1 MTLKQVFI
9 QNLKEFRKK
18 EGFSQMKLAECCNT
32 TTSYIGHIE
41 TGLKFPSMDMI
52 EKIAEILRIEPHL
65 FFINRMKQDT
75 SNDTESNYPKLPN
88 SMKKQIKTQIKTQ
101 IDQSASDIM
110 NEINEILNK
119 Y

>member
-1 MTLKQVFI
+1 MTLKQVFV

-52 EKIAEILRIEPHL
+52 EKMAEILRIEPYL
-65 FFINRMKQDT
+65 FFKNQMKQDAGD
-75 SNDTESNYPKLPN
+75 SENIYPKLPV
-88 SMKKQIKTQIKTQ
+88 SMKDEIN
-101 IDQSASDIM
+101 
-110 NEINEILNK
+110 NEIDLSISKVIKEILKK

>member
-1 MTLKQVFI
+1 MTLKQVFV

-18 EGFSQMKLAECCNT
+18 EGFSQMKLAEYCDT

-52 EKIAEILRIEPHL
+52 EKMAEILRIEPYQ
-65 FFINRMKQDT
+65 FFINRTNQ
-75 SNDTESNYPKLPN
+75 SAINDNENIYPKLPL
-88 SMKKQIKTQIKTQ
+88 SMK
-101 IDQSASDIM
+101 
-110 NEINEILNK
+110 NEINNEMDLIISKAIKEVLGK

>member
-18 EGFSQMKLAECCNT
+18 EGFSQMKLAEYCNT

-52 EKIAEILRIEPHL
+52 EKMAEILRIEPYL
-65 FFINRMKQDT
+65 FFINRMKQDAGNY
-75 SNDTESNYPKLPN
+75 SENIYPKLPV
-88 SMKKQIKTQIKTQ
+88 SMK
-101 IDQSASDIM
+101 
-110 NEINEILNK
+110 NEINNEIDLSISKVVKEILNK

>member
-1 MTLKQVFI
+1 MALKQIFI

-41 TGLKFPSMDMI
+41 TGVKFPSMDMI
-52 EKIAEILRIEPHL
+52 EKIAEILRIEPYL
-65 FFINRMKQDT
+65 FFIDRTKQNAG
-75 SNDTESNYPKLPN
+75 NDMENIYPKLPI
-88 SMKKQIKTQIKTQ
+88 SMK
-101 IDQSASDIM
+101 
-110 NEINEILNK
+110 NEINNEIDLSISKIIKEILTK

>member
-1 MTLKQVFI
+1 MTLKKIFI

-18 EGFSQMKLAECCNT
+18 EGFSQMKLAEGCNT

-52 EKIAEILRIEPHL
+52 EKMAEILRIEPYL
-65 FFINRMKQDT
+65 FFINRSKQNSGDEVGNT
-75 SNDTESNYPKLPN
+75 YPKLPF
-88 SMKKQIKTQIKTQ
+88 SMK
-101 IDQSASDIM
+101 D
-110 NEINEILNK
+110 EINNEMNLTISNVIKEILNK

>member
-52 EKIAEILRIEPHL
+52 EKMAEILRIEPYL
-65 FFINRMKQDT
+65 FFINRTKQNAGDK
-75 SNDTESNYPKLPN
+75 TENTYPKLPV
-88 SMKKQIKTQIKTQ
+88 SMK
-101 IDQSASDIM
+101 
-110 NEINEILNK
+110 NEINNEIDLTISKVIKEILNK

>member
-18 EGFSQMKLAECCNT
+18 EGFSQMKLAEFCNT

-52 EKIAEILRIEPHL
+52 EKIAETLRIEPYL
-65 FFINRMKQDT
+65 FFKNRMKQDT
-75 SNDTESNYPKLPN
+75 CNDTEIIYPKLPI
-88 SMKKQIKTQIKTQ
+88 SMK
-101 IDQSASDIM
+101 
-110 NEINEILNK
+110 NEINNEINMSISNVIKEILKK

>member
-18 EGFSQMKLAECCNT
+18 EGFSQMKLAEYCNT

-52 EKIAEILRIEPHL
+52 ERMAEILRIEPYL
-65 FFINRMKQDT
+65 FFKNKIKQDDG
-75 SNDTESNYPKLPN
+75 NDAENIYPKLPV
-88 SMKKQIKTQIKTQ
+88 SMK
-101 IDQSASDIM
+101 
-110 NEINEILNK
+110 NEINDEIDLSVSKVIKEILEK

>member
-1 MTLKQVFI
+1 MTLKQIFI

-52 EKIAEILRIEPHL
+52 EKMAEILRIEPYF
-65 FFINRMKQDT
+65 FFINRTKQNAGDENENT
-75 SNDTESNYPKLPN
+75 YPKLPV
-88 SMKKQIKTQIKTQ
+88 SMKNKINNEMDLTISNVIK
-101 IDQSASDIM
+101 
-110 NEINEILNK
+110 EILNK

>member
-18 EGFSQMKLAECCNT
+18 EGFSQMKLAEHCNT

-52 EKIAEILRIEPHL
+52 EKMAKILRIEPYL
-65 FFINRMKQDT
+65 FFINRIKQDAC
-75 SNDTESNYPKLPN
+75 NDTENIYPKLPI
-88 SMKKQIKTQIKTQ
+88 SMK
-101 IDQSASDIM
+101 
-110 NEINEILNK
+110 NEINNEIDLSISNVIKEILKK

>member
-18 EGFSQMKLAECCNT
+18 ERFSQMKLAEYCNT

-52 EKIAEILRIEPHL
+52 EKMAEILRIEPYL
-65 FFINRMKQDT
+65 FFKKRIEQDAG
-75 SNDTESNYPKLPN
+75 NNTENIYPKLPI
-88 SMKKQIKTQIKTQ
+88 SMK
-101 IDQSASDIM
+101 
-110 NEINEILNK
+110 NEINNEIDLSISKVIKEILKK